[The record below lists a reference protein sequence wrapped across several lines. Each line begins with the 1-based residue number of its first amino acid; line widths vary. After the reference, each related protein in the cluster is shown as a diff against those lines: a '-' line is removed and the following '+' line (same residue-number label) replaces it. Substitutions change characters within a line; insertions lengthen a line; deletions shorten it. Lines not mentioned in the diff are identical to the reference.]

1 MSLYKIQNQSLKSLK
16 HKPFKLERDMQKLIE
31 ANLTEIMGLK
41 FVASEFSIKNKRIDT
56 LAFNEETKSFVIIE
70 YKRDKNTS
78 VVDQGFSYLNL
89 MLNNKADF
97 VLEYNERCQDIS
109 KKDIDWSQVKVVFVA
124 PSFTDNQ
131 KEATNFPDLAIEL
144 WEVQRYEDN
153 LLSFVQIKKDSDAG
167 IKPNLISKKH
177 QKIVNEIK
185 VYKEE
190 DHLEGYSEKIIE
202 LYQKFKEGILTL
214 SDQIEVKA
222 TKPYMAFKIH
232 NRSVCDIT
240 ILKKGLKLWI
250 NKKAGTLKDPL
261 GLTRDVSKIGHWGNG
276 DYDLDVKDDSNL
288 EYILSLIK
296 QAIV

>member
-1 MSLYKIQNQSLKSLK
+1 MSLYKIQNQSLKAVK
-16 HKPFKLERDMQKLIE
+16 HKPFKLEKEMQKLIE

-41 FVASEFSIKNKRIDT
+41 FVDSEFTIKNKRIDT
-56 LAFNEETKSFVIIE
+56 LAFNEEIKSFVIIE
-70 YKRDKNTS
+70 YKRDKNAS
-78 VVDQGFSYLNL
+78 VVDQGFAYLNL
-89 MLNNKADF
+89 MLNNKSDF
-97 VLEYNERCQDIS
+97 ILAYN
-109 KKDIDWSQVKVVFVA
+109 KKYQVVREDVDWSQVKVVFVA
-124 PSFTDNQ
+124 PNFTENQ
-131 KEATNFPDLAIEL
+131 KVATDFPDLAIEL

-167 IKPNLISKKH
+167 IKSNLISKKH
-177 QKIVNEIK
+177 QKIAKEIK

-190 DHLEGYSEKIIE
+190 DHLEGHSEKIIE

-214 SDQIEVKA
+214 SDQIEAKA

-250 NKKAGTLKDPL
+250 NKKAGSLKDPL
-261 GLTRDVSKIGHWGNG
+261 GLTRDVSKIRHWGNG

-288 EYILSLIK
+288 EYILGLIK